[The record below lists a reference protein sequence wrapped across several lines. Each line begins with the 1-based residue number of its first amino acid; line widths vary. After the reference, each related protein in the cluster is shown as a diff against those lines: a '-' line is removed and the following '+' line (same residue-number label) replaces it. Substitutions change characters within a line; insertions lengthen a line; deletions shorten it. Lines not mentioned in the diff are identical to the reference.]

1 MRLFTPWST
10 YSFVRYHTHVTLR
23 SSLAVFGIGTAFA
36 WAAFLLIFFTVP
48 PDTAGIL
55 GEAFF
60 FSALL
65 LALIGTLTMLG
76 ILGRW
81 RMSSL
86 LPALHIGPAFRQGA
100 LLSVAAVSLLL
111 LQRFRILR
119 WWNILLLVVVLV
131 GIDFLLAR
139 REPKDDTVSSE

>member
-1 MRLFTPWST
+1 M
-10 YSFVRYHTHVTLR
+10 TLR
-23 SSLAVFGIGTAFA
+23 SSLAVFGVGTAFA

-48 PDTAGIL
+48 PDTAGVL

-100 LLSVAAVSLLL
+100 LLSVAAVGLLL

-119 WWNILLLVVVLV
+119 WWNILLLVILLA
-131 GIDFLLAR
+131 GFDFFLAR
-139 REPKDDTVSSE
+139 REPKEGAASSD